1 MDQKEYEALLV
12 SIEQM
17 IEASVRG
24 NRRGNHFRILGGLEE
39 TARENDRLSIDS
51 EGDGGDRCLDAN
63 ARGYREGFRETKSG
77 GTS

>member
-1 MDQKEYEALLV
+1 LDQKEYEALLV

-39 TARENDRLSIDS
+39 TAQGHDRLYIGSDG
-51 EGDGGDRCLDAN
+51 ERGDQYLDAN
-63 ARGYREGFRETKSG
+63 ARGIAKVAVK
-77 GTS
+77 